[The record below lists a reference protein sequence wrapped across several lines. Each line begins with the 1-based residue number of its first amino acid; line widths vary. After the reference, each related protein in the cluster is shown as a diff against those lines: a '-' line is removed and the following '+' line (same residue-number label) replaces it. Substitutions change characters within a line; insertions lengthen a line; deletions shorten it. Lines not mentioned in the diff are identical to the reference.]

1 MNMLLEIQLFMTE
14 GSKTTGI
21 WSMLGPM
28 VAGQECCLGR
38 GAVTARFFFS
48 ILGHAICILAS
59 ERLPL

>member
-28 VAGQECCLGR
+28 VAAQECCLGR
-38 GAVTARFFFS
+38 GAVTARFFF
-48 ILGHAICILAS
+48 LF
-59 ERLPL
+59 

>member
-28 VAGQECCLGR
+28 VAAQECCLGR
-38 GAVTARFFFS
+38 GAVTARFFFFYFRACYLHS
-48 ILGHAICILAS
+48 CQ
-59 ERLPL
+59 